1 MTHTGGTEQHD
12 IPEHGG
18 AQGRTPR
25 VLVILPGAEGTV
37 PAGLVSALNDAGF
50 GLAGC
55 VGPECVAGVTTPFD
69 LALLHCDTEDAPA
82 CVLAIEAAL
91 GARPWV
97 HAPLS
102 DTDGNLARLLLLRE
116 ARALSERRRTS
127 RALSRVRAQR
137 ATLLAQTDALTGQIR
152 TLCEGFADAARA
164 WATGTELASLRAE
177 FNALVRQELEL
188 ESLLRTTL
196 EFTLRRVGPTN
207 GAIFLPSS
215 CGDYSLGAYI
225 NYDCPKETAE
235 TLLEQLAGV
244 LAPACEGR
252 RGLTLAARAAELN
265 VPGLEEQSWLTDA
278 AFAVRACWHE
288 DECIAV
294 VALFR
299 DRRTPFAE
307 SQRAA
312 LTAITDLFCAQLAR
326 VIRTHHRHKPVEQWG
341 PENC

>member
-1 MTHTGGTEQHD
+1 MTSPGRKDQHD
-12 IPEHGG
+12 LPEHGG

-25 VLVILPGAEGTV
+25 VLVIVACGGGALPTSIA
-37 PAGLVSALNDAGF
+37 AALADAGCE
-50 GLAGC
+50 LAACLSPGC
-55 VGPECVAGVTTPFD
+55 EAGTTESYDF
-69 LALLHCDTEDAPA
+69 ALLHCETEDAPA
-82 CVLAIEAAL
+82 LALAFEAAHA
-91 GARPWV
+91 GVPWI
-97 HAPLS
+97 HAPI
-102 DTDGNLARLLLLRE
+102 DDADGNLARLLLARE
-116 ARALSERRRTS
+116 TRALAARRRAM
-127 RALSRVRAQR
+127 RALARVRSQR
-137 ATLLAQTDALTGQIR
+137 AALLKQTDSLTGQIR
-152 TLCEGFADAARA
+152 TLCAGFADAARQ
-164 WATGTELASLRAE
+164 WAAGTELASLRAE

-235 TLLEQLAGV
+235 TLLEQLSGV
-244 LAPACEGR
+244 LAPACEHR
-252 RGLTLAARAAELN
+252 RELTLAARTAELG
-265 VPGLEEQSWLTDA
+265 VPGLDDQVWLADA
-278 AFAVRACWHE
+278 AFAVRACWRE
-288 DECIAV
+288 EECIAV

-307 SQRAA
+307 AQRAS
-312 LTAITDLFCAQLAR
+312 LTAITDLFSAQLAR